1 MLAHNEPTKAAATD
15 AATTT
20 AAAGLSTSNADASL
34 KTKTHLQV
42 DQLKSSSLGGL
53 QSSAS
58 STHTVVSN
66 HSHGSSH
73 SHQSHHHSH
82 YPQQSHPGI
91 HHKAYHPDPELLYHD
106 TGIDYNHVLMNRNA
120 SVAKLYEDALRY
132 EEGTI
137 ISSAGALVTSSGKK
151 TGRSPKDK
159 RIVDES
165 STSEDIWWGP
175 VNTKLSEHAFLINH
189 ERAVDYLNT
198 RERLYVFD
206 GYAGWDPKYRIKIRV
221 VCARAYHCLF
231 MRNMLIRPTDEELED
246 FGEPDFTILNAGA
259 FPANRYTTGM
269 TSTTSVDINFK
280 RREMVILGTEYA
292 GEMKKGVF
300 TIMHY
305 LMPKAG
311 VLSLHSSANQ
321 GQEKDDVTLFFGLS
335 GTGKTT
341 LSADPRRHLIGD
353 DEHCWSDKGVF
364 NIEGGCYA
372 KCIDLSEEKEPEIF
386 GAIRFGSVLENVVLD
401 EDTRQVDYKD
411 NSLTENTRCA
421 YPIEYIPNALIPC
434 MAGHPKNIIMLTCD
448 AFGVLPPVSRL
459 TPAQAMYHFISGF
472 TAKMAGTEDGVT
484 EPEATFSACFGQ
496 PFLVLHPTQ
505 YATMLASKIE
515 EHKADV
521 WLINTGWTGGAYGKT
536 GQRISL
542 KYSRAIIDAIHSGEL
557 KKAEYQTYP
566 VFGLEIPKAMAGIPG
581 DVLNPAEAWK
591 GAEARKDFE
600 GTVTRLAE
608 LFRENFAK
616 YADQASEDVIAAGPK
631 V

>member
-1 MLAHNEPTKAAATD
+1 MANDSKSPL
-15 AATTT
+15 
-20 AAAGLSTSNADASL
+20 
-34 KTKTHLQV
+34 HLQV
-42 DQLKSSSLGGL
+42 EQLLHPKSGSSSGVA
-53 QSSAS
+53 SSAS
-58 STHTVVSN
+58 SIHSVS
-66 HSHGSSH
+66 SG
-73 SHQSHHHSH
+73 SHHHHHHHNSH
-82 YPQQSHPGI
+82 YPQQSHPGA
-91 HHKAYHPDPELLYHD
+91 HHKAYHPDPEALYHD

-132 EEGTI
+132 EDGSI

-159 RIVDES
+159 RIVDEP
-165 STSEDIWWGP
+165 STVEDIWWGP

-206 GYAGWDPKYRIKIRV
+206 GFAGWDPKYRIKIRV

-231 MRNMLIRPTDEELED
+231 MRNMLIRPTEEELENY
-246 FGEPDFTILNAGA
+246 GEPDFTILNAGA

-269 TSTTSVDINFK
+269 TSTTSVAINFR

-321 GQEKDDVTLFFGLS
+321 GHDGDVSLFFGLS

-353 DEHCWSDKGVF
+353 DEHCWSDTGVF

-372 KCIDLSEEKEPEIF
+372 KCIDLSAEKEPEIF
-386 GAIRFGSVLENVVLD
+386 GAVRFGSVLENVVLD
-401 EDTRQVDYKD
+401 EDTRMVDYSD
-411 NSLTENTRCA
+411 GSLTENTRCA

-434 MAGHPKNIIMLTCD
+434 ISGHPKNIIMLTCD
-448 AFGVLPPVSRL
+448 AFGVLPPVSKL
-459 TPAQAMYHFISGF
+459 TSAQAMYHFISGF

-496 PFLVLHPTQ
+496 PFLVLHPTK
-505 YATMLASKIE
+505 YATMLAEKIQQ
-515 EHKADV
+515 HQVDV
-521 WLINTGWTGGAYGKT
+521 WLINTGWTGGAYGKG
-536 GQRISL
+536 GQRIAL
-542 KYSRAIIDAIHSGEL
+542 KYSRGIIDAIHSGEL
-557 KKAEYQTYP
+557 KKAQYQTYP
-566 VFGLEIPKAMAGIPG
+566 IFNLEIPTKVPGIP
-581 DVLNPAEAWK
+581 DEVLNPAASWK
-591 GAEARKDFE
+591 TNSTGYDQTVRK
-600 GTVTRLAE
+600 LAQ
-608 LFRENFAK
+608 LFNENFAK
-616 YADQASEDVIAAGPK
+616 YQDQATADVIAAGPK
-631 V
+631 L